1 MFWRYVCDTLYY
13 PFIQHTLLLKTNS
26 YKGDSP
32 SWMTI
37 NVNSE
42 LMEKKVDGMVCQ
54 TQNKHYKLIKIL
66 KNIVNIVSE
75 GIFIVI
81 IYKI

>member
-1 MFWRYVCDTLYY
+1 
-13 PFIQHTLLLKTNS
+13 
-26 YKGDSP
+26 
-32 SWMTI
+32 MTI

-75 GIFIVI
+75 GIFIHRNYI
-81 IYKI
+81 QNMILQDPF

>member
-1 MFWRYVCDTLYY
+1 
-13 PFIQHTLLLKTNS
+13 
-26 YKGDSP
+26 
-32 SWMTI
+32 MTI

-66 KNIVNIVSE
+66 KKHCEHSIR
-75 GIFIVI
+75 GYIVI
-81 IYKI
+81 IYKNMILQDPF